1 MFLHLAFV
9 WNEPLCVVRNIVVAY
24 LNIDV
29 CNINAMIIFT
39 ILNWGVGVISY
50 YLIEKTINGY
60 IQKLK
65 RAIRV
70 IYARK
75 NS

>member
-1 MFLHLAFV
+1 M
-9 WNEPLCVVRNIVVAY
+9 RNIVVAY

-65 RAIRV
+65 G
-70 IYARK
+70 
-75 NS
+75 N